1 MKIITAIK
9 KDGKI
14 KAKVE
19 TDAPLWTEININTGE
34 VKKQSSE
41 KLVLNVEIN
50 DLHDD
55 DLNKYKIIS
64 EVEKIVAP
72 ENIIYENTPLD
83 SAEIKE
89 KAKKKDGLKVVS

>member
-1 MKIITAIK
+1 MKIITATK

-19 TDAPLWTEININTGE
+19 TDSPLWTEINVNTGE

-41 KLVLNVEIN
+41 KMVLNIEIN
-50 DLHDD
+50 DVQDD
-55 DLNKYKIIS
+55 DLNKNKILS

-72 ENIIYENTPLD
+72 ETVIYENTPLD

-89 KAKKKDGLKVVS
+89 KAKKKEGLKVVS